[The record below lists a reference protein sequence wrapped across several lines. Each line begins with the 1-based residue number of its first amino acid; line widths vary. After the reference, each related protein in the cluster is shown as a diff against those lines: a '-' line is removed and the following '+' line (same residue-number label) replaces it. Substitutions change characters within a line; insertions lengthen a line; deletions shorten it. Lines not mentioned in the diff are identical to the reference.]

1 MAQIITLIIT
11 FGITVFVLLRSR
23 RVYAKPAPQ
32 RQRISKIMFFG
43 GILLLVAGLLMAI
56 VMLGTPDEGWT
67 VGPILTALGMVAG
80 GLFFIYYYS
89 NCFVDVLPD
98 RVVYRGAGRKVKMF
112 EYKNI
117 WKHDIYQYN
126 AQKNLRVWDR
136 NRRKYQLNITNFNGG
151 ALLNYVQWLDYLNS
165 YAHSNFPDASDEQI
179 HQWIWE
185 NQQARA
191 AEEAKAAGAGA
202 SASSAATSAPQGQR
216 QPDGRQHPA
225 GYDFTGPTA
234 AGSDGTVGGGDAFG
248 AGDVGTAPHGP
259 FFDK

>member
-1 MAQIITLIIT
+1 MAQIVTLVLT

-32 RQRISKIMFFG
+32 RQRISKIMLFG

-56 VMLGTPDEGWT
+56 IMLGTPDEGWT

-117 WKHDIYQYN
+117 WRHDIYQYN

-202 SASSAATSAPQGQR
+202 SAVSVGSASVPGGQQEPTGYQ
-216 QPDGRQHPA
+216 QP
-225 GYDFTGPTA
+225 TGPTVDPNA
-234 AGSDGTVGGGDAFG
+234 TFDGGDVFG
-248 AGDVGTAPHGP
+248 AGDAGTALHGP
-259 FFDK
+259 FYNK

>member
-1 MAQIITLIIT
+1 MAQIVTLVLT

-32 RQRISKIMFFG
+32 RQRISKIMLFG

-56 VMLGTPDEGWT
+56 IMLGTPDEGWT

-202 SASSAATSAPQGQR
+202 SAVSVGSASVPGGQQEPTGYQ
-216 QPDGRQHPA
+216 QP
-225 GYDFTGPTA
+225 TGPTVDPNA
-234 AGSDGTVGGGDAFG
+234 TFDGGDVFG
-248 AGDVGTAPHGP
+248 AGDAGTALHGP
-259 FFDK
+259 FYNK